1 MYILQIILI
10 PFIKISS
17 TSGLVQGR
25 DILFSP
31 VAKPLAETRRFCT
44 SRPAVA
50 RSIPLPLAAPIRQ
63 LTTLT
68 MPSAVT
74 LPRLLHPTQSPPV
87 TQDEDIEVFI
97 PRTPSPTHDQHLS
110 LSQDSLPSLIQ
121 DSLPSLIQ
129 VSPMSQGY
137 NNAKSPSSLNPPPTP
152 ATQQLALTQSL
163 PQTVSNR
170 MSSEQLSVVTQRID
184 DLISVTN
191 SLVTAVNTLVQASS
205 NQPSSSHQPSSSSSH
220 HPSASSSLPSKV
232 ERLDQYSTLKARLSS
247 CTSAEEMCQLG
258 PFQIQEDPMRKLKCT
273 LCTSKAG
280 WQIYPTY
287 AVSAGTRRKL
297 SDKWSSFKQNVKD
310 HVMTNSHDKERVKRW
325 QATEEGIQHQ
335 RQCFCLHNHCQNSLE
350 GDW

>member
-10 PFIKISS
+10 PFINRSS

-50 RSIPLPLAAPIRQ
+50 RSIPQPLAAPIRQ
-63 LTTLT
+63 LTALT

-87 TQDEDIEVFI
+87 TQDEDIEVF
-97 PRTPSPTHDQHLS
+97 RTPSPTHDEYLS
-110 LSQDSLPSLIQ
+110 LSQ

-137 NNAKSPSSLNPPPTP
+137 NNAKSPSSLNHPPTP
-152 ATQQLALTQSL
+152 ATQQLALTQSP
-163 PQTVSNR
+163 PQTVSNP

-220 HPSASSSLPSKV
+220 HPSAPSSLPSKV

-258 PFQIQEDPMRKLKCT
+258 PFQIQEDPVRKLKCT

-287 AVSAGTRRKL
+287 ADSSGTRRKL

-310 HVMTNSHDKERVKRW
+310 HVMSKSHDKARVKRW
-325 QATEEGIQHQ
+325 QATEEGVQHQ